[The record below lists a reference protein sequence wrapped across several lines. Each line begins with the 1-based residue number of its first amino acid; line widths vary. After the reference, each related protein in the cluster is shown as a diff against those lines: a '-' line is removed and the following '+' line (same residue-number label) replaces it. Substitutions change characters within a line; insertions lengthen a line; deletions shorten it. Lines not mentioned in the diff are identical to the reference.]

1 LSRLSVIWLCIFSG
15 VPPTCGFQEA
25 LMRIAAISDVHG
37 NFAALQAVMV
47 DIAAQ
52 GITDVVNLG
61 DVLSGPLE
69 ARKCADYFLARTYA
83 TVCGNHDRYLC
94 EKARYEMGLSDG
106 AAYDELGPHHIAWLK
121 ALPASLVHH
130 GEVLLWH
137 GAPGSDET
145 YWLEH
150 VATDGTVG
158 LAAIEE
164 IEALAAG
171 QDFPLILCGHS
182 HIPRCV
188 RLGDG
193 RLIVNPGSVGLPAYQ
208 HDQPVYHLMQ
218 AGTVHASYAMA
229 EKRADGWHV
238 TFRLVPYDHMSM
250 ARLAADKGRA
260 DWASA
265 LATGW
270 MR

>member
-1 LSRLSVIWLCIFSG
+1 
-15 VPPTCGFQEA
+15 
-25 LMRIAAISDVHG
+25 MRIAVISDVHG
-37 NFAALQAVMV
+37 NFPALQAVLA

-52 GITDVVNLG
+52 GITDIVNLG

-69 ARKCADYFLARTYA
+69 ARKCADYFLAQKFP
-83 TVCGNHDRYLC
+83 TVCGNHDRYLST
-94 EKARYEMGLSDG
+94 KTRDQMGLSDG
-106 AAYDELGPHHIAWLK
+106 AAYDGLEPHHIAWLQT
-121 ALPASLVHH
+121 LPASLVHH

-145 YWLEH
+145 YWLER
-150 VATDGTVG
+150 VAADGIVG
-158 LAAIEE
+158 MAALDKIETLAT
-164 IEALAAG
+164 G

-193 RLIVNPGSVGLPAYQ
+193 RLIVNPGSVGLPAYE

-218 AGTVHASYAMA
+218 AGNVHASYAIA
-229 EKRADGWHV
+229 EKRADQWHV
-238 TFRLVPYDHMSM
+238 TFRLVAYDHMSM